1 MLSVHSILLFSELVD
16 ECVLVELNHVVSDEV
31 ALLAV
36 NLHNSVLVD
45 QTEWYITLLCCFCLC
60 ADRTE
65 CCVSADSV
73 EVLTCL
79 EVDLSSCDALSNE
92 SVLSYA
98 CLLSVDNSLSN
109 CERCLEVAEVI
120 WSVECPEWS
129 RTHAVVL

>member
-16 ECVLVELNHVVSDEV
+16 QSVLVELYHVVCDEE
-31 ALLAV
+31 A
-36 NLHNSVLVD
+36 
-45 QTEWYITLLCCFCLC
+45 EWYITLLCCLCLC
-60 ADRTE
+60 ADRSE

-73 EVLTCL
+73 EVLTSL

-129 RTHAVVL
+129 RTHAVVLSSA